1 LSNNLDRNV
10 ETKGPQAADTVV
22 NEEGQYA
29 ADSVTEINNRDKV
42 PDLTGVCPGVNLE
55 VLLETWQRGND
66 G

>member
-1 LSNNLDRNV
+1 M
-10 ETKGPQAADTVV
+10 VV

-29 ADSVTEINNRDKV
+29 ADSVSEINSRDKV
-42 PDLTGVCPGVNLE
+42 PDLTGVGPCVNLE